1 MPEALTIASGV
12 GALVT
17 NVYKLCFGVY
27 QTIDSIKSA
36 PKHLRTISQ
45 DLKVFYSI
53 LGNLQG
59 YLDHE
64 DTARGVLH
72 PATSKDLDVVL
83 HGCVTTLQD
92 LHIIVN
98 GFIKKF
104 GTEQSTSKRAG
115 TDDVTKWQSFRS
127 SWKEGEIRTL
137 RTHLANYKITLN
149 IAIAVA
155 SLLATLSSPIEF
167 KNLLI
172 VWT

>member
-1 MPEALTIASGV
+1 MDIGSPW
-12 GALVT
+12 VT
-17 NVYKLCFGVY
+17 CNIYKLCFGVY
-27 QTIDSIKSA
+27 QTIHSIKSA

-45 DLKVFYSI
+45 DLKVFYAV

-72 PATSKDLDVVL
+72 PATLKDLDVVL
-83 HGCVTTLQD
+83 HACVTTLKD
-92 LHIIVN
+92 LNIIIN
-98 GFIKKF
+98 GFIRNF
-104 GTEQSTSKRAG
+104 GTDQSASKRAG

-137 RTHLANYKITLN
+137 RTHLANNKLTLN
-149 IAIAVA
+149 IAIVVA
-155 SLLATLSSPIEF
+155 SLLATPSSPTEF
-167 KNLLI
+167 QNLLI

>member
-27 QTIDSIKSA
+27 QTIDGIKSA

-45 DLKVFYSI
+45 DLKAFYVV

-59 YLDHE
+59 YLDHK

-72 PATSKDLDVVL
+72 PATSTDLNALL
-83 HGCVTTLQD
+83 HTCMTTLQD
-92 LHIIVN
+92 LHIIIN
-98 GFIKKF
+98 GFIRKF
-104 GTEQSTSKRAG
+104 GTEQSASKRAR

-137 RTHLANYKITLN
+137 RTHLADHKITLN

-155 SLLATLSSPIEF
+155 NLLATPSSPTGSRIC
-167 KNLLI
+167 
-172 VWT
+172 